1 MVSGSTPMLAT
12 AQASIANNPS
22 IVKVE
27 KAANKAKDFADDVK
41 EKLIEIFR

>member
-1 MVSGSTPMLAT
+1 MYQPP
-12 AQASIANNPS
+12 QAAIASNPS

-41 EKLIEIFR
+41 EMLIEIFR